1 MVETL
6 RFVDIA
12 LNLYKRFVPIFVL
25 ESWNVILLVFTRHSV
40 CKLYRTI
47 FLHVTK
53 AGFFF
58 LFVFNPYV
66 LFSLTVYLKLC

>member
-58 LFVFNPYV
+58 CLFLILMSSSV
-66 LFSLTVYLKLC
+66 SLCI